1 MEKKDESISYSDFL
15 GELIIVHEI
24 KKEGNSIVFY
34 FNKSCFNVW
43 FENTNKHIPEV
54 YELNEKSTGVFSFS
68 SSCLPKDLAQ
78 TSLKLTISDSVD
90 RLDYFIKDE
99 CFKSIIIGS
108 FEFFLEREKSNLII
122 KIKNIIKLNQ
132 PEIINS
138 KSLYYANSISS
149 SRFEKV
155 KDKNGPVK
163 VGVIGSCFS
172 RSVFRSDTFF
182 NPNYKKYFTISLT
195 YFHNSLISIMS
206 KSFEDEEYLLA
217 ADLLHDSVLRYTE
230 IEFLKNVKEQIRSS
244 GIEYIVFDNYSD
256 SALEVIEMNGKS
268 FLTYNKY
275 FSESIY
281 KRKFSDKKVFFPGE
295 VNHLEKYR
303 EAVKKLYFLLQ
314 ELKLDKK
321 IILVGGRLSLFKT
334 QTELWESKIDW
345 INKTNHNWDLYDA
358 IFLEEIPDAQYI
370 NMKKTSWISD
380 VNTPIIGG
388 ASPSHYQSGFY
399 KDIYKKILNT
409 IY

>member
-1 MEKKDESISYSDFL
+1 MANKDKSISDSDL
-15 GELIIVHEI
+15 LDELIVLHEI
-24 KKEGNSIVFY
+24 KEVENAIIFY
-34 FNKSCFNVW
+34 FNKSCFNAW
-43 FENTNKHIPEV
+43 LENTNKHIPEV
-54 YELNEKSTGVFSFS
+54 YELNKKSTGVFSFS
-68 SSCLPKDLAQ
+68 SSQLPEDLAQ
-78 TSLKLTISDSVD
+78 TSLKLTISNSVD
-90 RLDYFIKDE
+90 RLDYFLKDE
-99 CFKSIIIGS
+99 YFKSTAIGR
-108 FEFFLEREKSNLII
+108 FEFFLERKKSNLII
-122 KIKNIIKLNQ
+122 NIKNNIKLIQ
-132 PEIINS
+132 SEIIRYEL
-138 KSLYYANSISS
+138 LYYANSISS

-155 KDKNGPVK
+155 KNKIGPVK

-182 NPNYKKYFTISLT
+182 NPDYKKYFTVPLT
-195 YFHNSLISIMS
+195 FFHNSLISIMS
-206 KSFEDEEYLLA
+206 KSYEDEEYLLA
-217 ADLLHDSVLRYTE
+217 SDLLHDSVLRYTE
-230 IEFLKNVKEQIRSS
+230 IEFLKNVKEQICSN

-256 SALEVIEMNGKS
+256 SALEVIEMDDES

-281 KRKFSDKKVFFPGE
+281 KRKFSDKQIFFPGE
-295 VNHLEKYR
+295 IRHLEKYR
-303 EAVKKLYFLLQ
+303 EAVKKFYFFLQ

-334 QTELWESKIDW
+334 QSELWESKMDW
-345 INKTNHNWDLYDA
+345 INKTNHNWDVYDA

-370 NMKKTSWISD
+370 DMKTTSWISD

-399 KDIYKKILNT
+399 KEIYKKILNT